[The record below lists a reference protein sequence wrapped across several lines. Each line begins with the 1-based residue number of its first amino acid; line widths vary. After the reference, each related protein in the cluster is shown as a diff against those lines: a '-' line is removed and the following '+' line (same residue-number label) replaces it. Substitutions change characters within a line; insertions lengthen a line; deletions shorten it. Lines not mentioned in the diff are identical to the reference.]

1 MRRGHLKGAKKKPA
15 FSDDENT
22 PWPRQVQRSDVLVIG
37 GGLVGA
43 VAARAL
49 SHAGLS
55 VTVIDGED
63 PKTATK
69 AGFDGRASA
78 IAAASE
84 RLLSALDIWPHLVD
98 QVSPILD
105 IRVAD
110 GASPMYLHYDH
121 EDVGL
126 ARSGIWP
133 KIGIFVWPLWLR
145 LRQIKT
151 FVLWHQTGLKLWP

>member
-1 MRRGHLKGAKKKPA
+1 MA
-15 FSDDENT
+15 NN
-22 PWPRQVQRSDVLVIG
+22 VQRSDVLVIG

-43 VAARAL
+43 VPRAPCRMRDFR
-49 SHAGLS
+49 H
-55 VTVIDGED
+55 VVIDGED
-63 PKTATK
+63 PKTATQ

-121 EDVGL
+121 EDVGAW
-126 ARSGIWP
+126 ARWAIWP
-133 KIGIFVWPLWLR
+133 KTAIFAWPHWPPW
-145 LRQIKT
+145 RQIQIIRFMAPNRVEDLDPST
-151 FVLWHQTGLKLWP
+151 TAV